1 MARELIH
8 APEIN
13 YLAMRERILWE
24 HTSELDWPDIPF
36 SSEETINQELIM
48 YGIIHFDNLITG
60 IISIFQMIT
69 LEGWTT
75 IMYNI
80 GDAI

>member
-1 MARELIH
+1 
-8 APEIN
+8 
-13 YLAMRERILWE
+13 
-24 HTSELDWPDIPF
+24 
-36 SSEETINQELIM
+36 M

-60 IISIFQMIT
+60 IIAIFQMIT

-80 GDAI
+80 GDAT